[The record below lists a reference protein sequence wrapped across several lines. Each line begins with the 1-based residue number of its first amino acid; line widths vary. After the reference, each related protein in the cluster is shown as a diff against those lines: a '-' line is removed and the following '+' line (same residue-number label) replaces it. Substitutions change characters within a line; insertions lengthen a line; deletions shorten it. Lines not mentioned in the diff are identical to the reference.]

1 MMYKHKYIFYLDL
14 VLFLMFVILLILNDL
29 AISKYTEVIII
40 IISLH
45 EYLIINNT
53 KIYVCM

>member
-1 MMYKHKYIFYLDL
+1 MMYKHKYIFYL